1 MLMRCLQLCFLLLA
15 TNVVCSMKFRSEKV
29 NYIYEKAL
37 QHIADRKRLQ
47 KLEVGVF
54 AFQRIPSNTC
64 DIIVKARYGELNKYD
79 KVYMDAKSE
88 LHSRST
94 HEFTS
99 QMEKIDKKLAS
110 LLEKY
115 DLQQAVYA
123 FREKMK
129 HKNEAIASH
138 NRKFPSELER
148 FTDER
153 LQQLWETARNGKFSE
168 AELIALHGELKD
180 AERKTKI
187 YHDAVEDL
195 NRVPLE
201 NSIHFDDHEALDV
214 KRAQLKAT
222 HRDMSDHID
231 QLHQKIR
238 NESASIF
245 ENDRVKRLWKAAQ
258 LNGNFSEKDL
268 AIMKEELQH
277 FDKQLR
283 KVAFHKQEL
292 DARREER
299 QKQGKM
305 TLHAVEDLELEAK
318 HEKIERKL
326 RKMEKY
332 LDAKARHVEL

>member
-47 KLEVGVF
+47 KLE
-54 AFQRIPSNTC
+54 
-64 DIIVKARYGELNKYD
+64 GELNKYD

-88 LHSRST
+88 LHSQST

-138 NRKFPSELER
+138 NRKFSSELER

-153 LQQLWETARNGKFSE
+153 LQQLWETAKNGKFSE

-187 YHDAVEDL
+187 YHDAVQEL